1 MAGRQLD
8 MDEAQSKQILIAG
21 YYGFGN
27 IGDEA
32 ILAALLSRLKRE
44 FPHVKL
50 TVLSHC
56 PRLTAQ
62 LHQTETINRWNPW
75 QLRRALMKSTVFV
88 LGGGGLLQDRTSQ
101 RSLAYYLGLIEW
113 AKRYKKPV
121 YLLGQGIGPLRR
133 ATSKSRLLSTL
144 AEVELIVVRDSES
157 YKELLSLGLAEKNV
171 LLGQDL
177 ALLLEEFAT
186 PEIKTRTEESHICV
200 VLQRGLRP
208 TQLTMLADALDQ
220 IHAETGIS
228 TLAVP
233 FFRTQDLPSCRQLIA
248 AMRAPSKLWHPSEIA
263 WPDLLAVLGGS
274 QVVVGM
280 RLHSLI
286 LALSLQVPFLAI
298 NYDPKMARFANQVRE
313 LSGLCLPI
321 WEQNGWKSAEIHG
334 DLTMI
339 LRQKDGM
346 RPRLEAARSMMTRHA
361 EKALGFA
368 LGSMNKFVG
377 REES

>member
-1 MAGRQLD
+1 

-44 FPHVKL
+44 FSHVKS

-62 LHQTETINRWNPW
+62 LHQAETINRWNPW

-144 AEVELIVVRDSES
+144 AKVELIVVRDRES
-157 YKELLSLGLAEKNV
+157 YKELLSLGLAESRV
-171 LLGQDL
+171 VLGQDL
-177 ALLLEEFAT
+177 ALLLGEHVTSAV
-186 PEIKTRTEESHICV
+186 KTRAEESHLCV
-200 VLQRGLRP
+200 VLRSGLTP
-208 TQLTMLADALDQ
+208 AQLTMLAEVLDQ
-220 IHAETGIS
+220 IHAGMGIS
-228 TLAVP
+228 TLVVP
-233 FFRTQDLPSCRQLIA
+233 FFRTQDLSACRNLIT
-248 AMRAPSKLWHPSEIA
+248 AMRAPSKLLDPSEMV
-263 WPDLLAVLGGS
+263 WPDLFTILGQS
-274 QVVVGM
+274 RALIGM

-286 LALSLQVPFLAI
+286 LALSAQVPFLAI
-298 NYDPKMARFANQVRE
+298 NYDPKIARFANQVRE

-321 WEQNGWKSAEIHG
+321 WEQNGWKSAAIRD

-339 LRQKDGM
+339 LSQRDEM
-346 RPRLEAARSMMTRHA
+346 RSRLDATRSMLTVHA
-361 EKALGFA
+361 EKALGYA
-368 LGSMNKFVG
+368 LRSMSKFVG